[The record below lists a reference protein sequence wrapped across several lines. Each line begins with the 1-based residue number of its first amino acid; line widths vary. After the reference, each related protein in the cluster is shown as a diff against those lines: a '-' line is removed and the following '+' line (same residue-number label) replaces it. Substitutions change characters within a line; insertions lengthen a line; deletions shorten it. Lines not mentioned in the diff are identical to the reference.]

1 VNYVLGLKSMK
12 QNITV
17 SIEARL
23 LKRARVVAAERGI
36 SVSSLLANELRQIV
50 EREAAYEQAKS
61 KALALLAEPFR
72 LGGRR
77 IKDRAALHDRAGL
90 R

>member
-1 VNYVLGLKSMK
+1 L
-12 QNITV
+12 
-17 SIEARL
+17 SIDARL
-23 LKRARVVAAERGI
+23 LKRARVVAAERGV
-36 SVSSLLANELRQIV
+36 SVSALLAEELRDLV
-50 EREAAYEQAKS
+50 EQEAAYEQAKS

-72 LGGRR
+72 LGGKR